1 MEILNTIWTALT
13 SENEMLT
20 NIITFP
26 LTFIEATFIMLL
38 FTSILNIS
46 YTKKQAIYYVVLFSI
61 IANLLNFLIPKP
73 FNSTLNILICLVL
86 IVFIFKLKIFKAIM
100 AVLIPNIIIVI
111 VGSIIHNIY
120 IILFNISTESAI
132 SVPIHKITLSLLLYL
147 FVYVIYSLLKRFKIN
162 INLLENMKRKN
173 TIILII
179 DFVIGIVT
187 IAIHSYISSIYSDII
202 PFSITLLNISIL
214 LIYFAF
220 NFYALLRT
228 NKLEITTQDLEQS
241 RQYNKTLEI
250 LHDNIRG
257 FKHDFSN
264 IMTTIGGYI
273 QTGDLEKLRSYY
285 KELQADCNK
294 INNLNI
300 LSPSVINEPA
310 IYSLLTNKYHL
321 AESKG
326 ITVNLEIFMDSREL
340 RMKVYEFTRI
350 LGILMDNAIE
360 AANECEEKI
369 INVAIR
375 KDFHSERQ
383 LLIIEN
389 TYTNKEIDTEKI
401 YEKGYSTKE
410 HNTGIGLWEVREILK
425 KNNNLNL
432 FTSKNEKFFSQQ
444 LEIY

>member
-162 INLLENMKRKN
+162 INLLENMKRK
-173 TIILII
+173 
-179 DFVIGIVT
+179 
-187 IAIHSYISSIYSDII
+187 
-202 PFSITLLNISIL
+202 TLL
-214 LIYFAF
+214 F
-220 NFYALLRT
+220 
-228 NKLEITTQDLEQS
+228 
-241 RQYNKTLEI
+241 
-250 LHDNIRG
+250 
-257 FKHDFSN
+257 
-264 IMTTIGGYI
+264 
-273 QTGDLEKLRSYY
+273 
-285 KELQADCNK
+285 
-294 INNLNI
+294 
-300 LSPSVINEPA
+300 
-310 IYSLLTNKYHL
+310 
-321 AESKG
+321 
-326 ITVNLEIFMDSREL
+326 
-340 RMKVYEFTRI
+340 
-350 LGILMDNAIE
+350 
-360 AANECEEKI
+360 
-369 INVAIR
+369 
-375 KDFHSERQ
+375 
-383 LLIIEN
+383 
-389 TYTNKEIDTEKI
+389 
-401 YEKGYSTKE
+401 
-410 HNTGIGLWEVREILK
+410 
-425 KNNNLNL
+425 
-432 FTSKNEKFFSQQ
+432 
-444 LEIY
+444 